1 MYLQSLSLLHF
12 KNYPEAE
19 VSLID
24 GINIFTG
31 NNGSGKT
38 NILDAV
44 HYLSMCKSY
53 FTVSDVQNIMHTQAF
68 AVINGEFIK
77 DEIKEQVLCSLRRD
91 QKKVFKRNAEEY
103 EKLAEHIGC
112 FPVVM
117 IAPQD
122 HELITEGSEVRRKF
136 IDGIL
141 SQVDAIYLED
151 LIKYNKFITQRNALL
166 KQNSRSGNTD
176 YSVFEFY
183 DSQIIALG
191 KTVHLK
197 RKKFFETFENLFQ
210 KRFNFI
216 TDNTETVSIS
226 YASQLHDES
235 FDELLKLNFRKDLA
249 LEYTSSGIHKDD
261 IEFKIN
267 SMPVKKFGSQGQQK
281 TYTTALKLA
290 QFEYISL
297 LKNSKPIVLLDD
309 IYDKLDDNRVNKLMQ
324 MVNEHQF
331 GQVLITDTNAVRI
344 KNIFDTL
351 QVEVNCFHVEN
362 GKIEQGVDLT
372 IQ

>member
-1 MYLQSLSLLHF
+1 MYLHSLSLLNF
-12 KNYPEAE
+12 KNYTEAE
-19 VSLID
+19 VRLID

-53 FTVSDVQNIMHTQAF
+53 FTVSDVQNIMHNQAF

-77 DEIKEQVLCSLRRD
+77 AEVNEQVLCSLRRD

-141 SQVDAIYLED
+141 SQVDAVYLGD

-183 DSQIIALG
+183 D
-191 KTVHLK
+191 
-197 RKKFFETFENLFQ
+197 
-210 KRFNFI
+210 FI
-216 TDNTETVSIS
+216 TLDDGEAPIEILLKHLGIHGQTETSDQS
-226 YASQLHDES
+226 YTD
-235 FDELLKLNFRKDLA
+235 
-249 LEYTSSGIHKDD
+249 YT
-261 IEFKIN
+261 
-267 SMPVKKFGSQGQQK
+267 
-281 TYTTALKLA
+281 
-290 QFEYISL
+290 
-297 LKNSKPIVLLDD
+297 IV
-309 IYDKLDDNRVNKLMQ
+309 
-324 MVNEHQF
+324 
-331 GQVLITDTNAVRI
+331 
-344 KNIFDTL
+344 
-351 QVEVNCFHVEN
+351 
-362 GKIEQGVDLT
+362 
-372 IQ
+372 